1 MSAQPPPQQGQIS
14 PDGRWWWNGTEWE
27 PRQQTSLPG
36 PQVPS
41 PGPPAARAGAVY
53 VYGPRSNSYAVAS
66 LVIGILSWFLCPL
79 LGGVIAVVLGHT
91 ARGQIRRTGEGGA
104 GLAMAGLI
112 LGYAHLA
119 VVGIVILFWLVVL
132 GGIAA
137 MLGAIG
143 SMPVPSP
150 TP

>member
-1 MSAQPPPQQGQIS
+1 
-14 PDGRWWWNGTEWE
+14 
-27 PRQQTSLPG
+27 
-36 PQVPS
+36 
-41 PGPPAARAGAVY
+41 
-53 VYGPRSNSYAVAS
+53 
-66 LVIGILSWFLCPL
+66 
-79 LGGVIAVVLGHT
+79 
-91 ARGQIRRTGEGGA
+91 
-104 GLAMAGLI
+104 MAGLI

>member
-1 MSAQPPPQQGQIS
+1 MSAQPPPQQGQVS
-14 PDGRWWWNGTEWE
+14 PDGRWWWDGAKWE
-27 PRQQTSLPG
+27 PRQQTSLPD
-36 PQVPS
+36 PHVPAQAQPS
-41 PGPPAARAGAVY
+41 AYPPAVY

-79 LGGVIAVVLGHT
+79 IGGVIAVVLGHI
-91 ARGQIRRTGEGGA
+91 ARGQIRRSGEGGA

-119 VVGIVILFWLVVL
+119 FVGIFILFWLVVF
-132 GGIAA
+132 GGMAA